1 MVLQG
6 FLKEKLKV
14 WDKYVDKNVIAI
26 IPGVATTHDSDE
38 TNGYDDNVT

>member
-1 MVLQG
+1 MST
-6 FLKEKLKV
+6 
-14 WDKYVDKNVIAI
+14 KNVIVI